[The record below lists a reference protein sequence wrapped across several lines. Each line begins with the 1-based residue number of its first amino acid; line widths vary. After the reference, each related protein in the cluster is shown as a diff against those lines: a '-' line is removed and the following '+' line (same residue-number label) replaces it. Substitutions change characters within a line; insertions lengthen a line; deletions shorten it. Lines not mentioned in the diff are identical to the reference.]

1 MNVIP
6 AFVQIRSVSWREK
19 RFKIGGRFPALSNDL
34 IRIVQPNGNAWPYSG
49 EDPRAIERFA
59 RTQYARDTDS
69 DDRILLVVAP
79 MIAACPWPLSPM
91 SPSVRRG

>member
-1 MNVIP
+1 MNIIP

-19 RFKIGGRFPALSNDL
+19 RLKIGGRVLALPNDL
-34 IRIVQPNGNAWPYSG
+34 IRIVQPNGNPWPDSG

-69 DDRILLVVAP
+69 DDRIIFVLPLT
-79 MIAACPWPLSPM
+79 IAVCPWPLSLM
-91 SPSVRRG
+91 SPSVRQE